1 MSDASGESEG
11 PAFEGRLCEDAEA
24 SGELVEHP
32 TFEGRL
38 DE

>member
-1 MSDASGESEG
+1 MSNAAGESEG
-11 PAFEGRLCEDAEA
+11 PAFEGRLHEDAEA

-32 TFEGRL
+32 AFEGRL